1 MAMLIIN
8 ALLGFREEW
17 NANAAASDL
26 KDALKHE
33 VSVKRD
39 GEMKM
44 LEVELPVKNRKQRF
58 FAEHTHNR
66 ALARAAFFCST

>member
-39 GEMKM
+39 GKMTM
-44 LEVELPVKNRKQRF
+44 LEVEQLFLFWK
-58 FAEHTHNR
+58 
-66 ALARAAFFCST
+66 